1 MKHAMR
7 LFLLAALMF
16 VASHVAEAQ
25 KLLVNKTYYHTGL
38 QFDGAQWSQNGL
50 TGSVGFKVY
59 DTHLQLSHGTRAV
72 RRGDAT
78 VYGFTG
84 KKYVVQGKNGQEY
97 PNQYYLVSNNLDIAY
112 VQALTF
118 WGQTH
123 TSLGLYS
130 QVPVSTGGGASAP
143 SQPNY
148 NSGSQ
153 QSGRVVCRKCN
164 GKGRVVYDSYPP
176 QYSGS
181 RSYPKYCSECG
192 QTFPSSRGHSHV
204 TCGSCGG
211 RGYTR

>member
-1 MKHAMR
+1 MKQTMK
-7 LFLLAALMF
+7 LLLLAALVF
-16 VASHVAEAQ
+16 AASHVAEAQ

-38 QFDGAQWSQNGL
+38 SFDGTQWTQTGA

-59 DTHLQLSHGTRAV
+59 DTHLQLSDGTRAV

-84 KKYVVQGKNGQEY
+84 KKYVSQGANGQEY
-97 PNQYYLVSNNLDIAY
+97 PARYYLVSNNLDIAE
-112 VQALTF
+112 VLALTF

-123 TSLGLYS
+123 TSLILYS
-130 QVPVSTGGGASAP
+130 QVPVSTGGTSAP

-148 NSGSQ
+148 NRGSQ
-153 QSGRVVCRKCN
+153 QSVRVVCRKCN